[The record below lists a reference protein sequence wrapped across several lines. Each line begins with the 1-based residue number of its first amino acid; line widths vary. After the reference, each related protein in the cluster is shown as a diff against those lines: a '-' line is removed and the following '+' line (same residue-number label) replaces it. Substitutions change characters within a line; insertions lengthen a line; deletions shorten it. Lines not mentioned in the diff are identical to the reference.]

1 MQWLTRTPNFN
12 FVKYRRVAMVT
23 SSLLSL
29 LAIVLVI
36 YPGLNYGVDFTG
48 GVIVEVGYSRPA
60 DLDAIRSRLTDA
72 GFESAQVQNFGSS
85 AEVLIR
91 LPPLETAEGAEGA
104 ESPMAAAEA
113 VTAVQNRV
121 LEILR
126 AQDPDVAFRG
136 SAAVGSQV
144 GEDLFEN
151 AGLALLFAMILV
163 FVYVMVRFR
172 WKLAVGAIVATMHDV
187 LVTTGIFALAGWQF
201 DLTVLG
207 SILAVLGYSINDTIV
222 VYDRI
227 RDNFRLMRR
236 GSALEI
242 VNASVNQ
249 TLGRTLVT
257 GVTSLLVLFALMLLG
272 GDTLWGFSVVL
283 IIGIV
288 VGTYSS
294 IYVASS
300 MALALEVAPADFT
313 VTKQERV
320 DELP

>member
-23 SSLLSL
+23 SGVLSL
-29 LAIVLVI
+29 LAIVATI
-36 YPGLNYGVDFTG
+36 YPGLNYGLDFTG
-48 GVIVEVGYSRPA
+48 GILVEAEYSRPA
-60 DLDAIRSRLTDA
+60 ELDAIRQGLADA

-85 AEVLIR
+85 SDVLIR
-91 LPPLETAEGAEGA
+91 LPPTDEAEPDDAGAAQGDTADTQE
-104 ESPMAAAEA
+104 
-113 VTAVQNRV
+113 RV
-121 LEILR
+121 LAVLR
-126 AQDPDVAFRG
+126 AQDPNVTIRG
-136 SAAVGSQV
+136 SANVGSQV

-151 AGLALLFAMILV
+151 AGLALLFALILV
-163 FVYVMVRFR
+163 FVYVMLRFR
-172 WKLAVGAIVATMHDV
+172 WKLAVGAIVATVHDV
-187 LVTTGIFALAGWQF
+187 IVTTGIFALAGWTF

-236 GSALEI
+236 GTPEAV

-249 TLGRTLVT
+249 TLARTLVT
-257 GVTSLLVLFALMLLG
+257 GVTTLLVLFALMFLG
-272 GDTLWGFSVVL
+272 GDTLWGFAVTLV
-283 IIGIV
+283 IGIV

-300 MALALEVAPADFT
+300 MALALKVEQSDF
-313 VTKQERV
+313 VEAKQVKV
-320 DELP
+320 DESP

>member
-1 MQWLTRTPNFN
+1 MLQWLTGTPNFN

-29 LAIVLVI
+29 LAIVSIV

-48 GVIVEVGYSRPA
+48 GTIVEAEYDGPA
-60 DLDAIRSRLTDA
+60 DLDAIRAGLGDL
-72 GFESAQVQNFGSS
+72 GFESVQVQNFGSS
-85 AEVLIR
+85 SEVLIR
-91 LPPLETAEGAEGA
+91 LPPLEGEEA
-104 ESPMAAAEA
+104 SDPAAA
-113 VTAVQNRV
+113 TASQDRV
-121 LEILR
+121 LDMLR
-126 AQDPDVAFRG
+126 AQDESVTIRG
-136 SAAVGSQV
+136 SATVGGQV
-144 GEDLFEN
+144 GDDLFEN
-151 AGLALLFAMILV
+151 AGLALLFAIILV
-163 FVYVMVRFR
+163 FVYVMVLFR
-172 WKLAVGAIVATMHDV
+172 WKLAVGAIVATLHDV
-187 LVTTGIFALAGWQF
+187 LVTTGIFALMGWQF

-236 GSALEI
+236 GSPEVI

-249 TLGRTLVT
+249 TLARTLVT
-257 GVTSLLVLFALMLLG
+257 GVTSLLVLFALMILG
-272 GDTLWGFSVVL
+272 GDTLFGFSVTL
-283 IIGIV
+283 IIGIL

-300 MALALEVAPADFT
+300 MALALEVSPADFA

>member
-1 MQWLTRTPNFN
+1 MQWLTGTPNFN

-29 LAIVLVI
+29 LAIVSVF
-36 YPGLNYGVDFTG
+36 YPGLNYGLDFTG
-48 GVIVEVGYSRPA
+48 GIIVEAGYTRPVE
-60 DLDAIRSRLTDA
+60 LDAIREGLGDA

-91 LPPLETAEGAEGA
+91 LPPVEAQEAGDV
-104 ESPMAAAEA
+104 EA
-113 VTAVQNRV
+113 VTALQDRLLGV
-121 LEILR
+121 LR
-126 AQDPDVAFRG
+126 AQDQDVTIRRLE
-136 SAAVGSQV
+136 SVGGQV
-144 GEDLFEN
+144 GADLFEN
-151 AGLALLFAMILV
+151 AGLALLFALILV
-163 FVYVMVRFR
+163 FIYVMVRFR
-172 WKLAVGAIVATMHDV
+172 WKLAVGAIVATLHDV
-187 LVTTGIFALAGWQF
+187 LVTTGVFALAGWQF

-207 SILAVLGYSINDTIV
+207 SILAVLGYSLNDTIV

-236 GSALEI
+236 GSPEVI

-249 TLGRTLVT
+249 TLARTLVT

-272 GDTLWGFSVVL
+272 GDTLWGFAVAL

-294 IYVASS
+294 IYIASS
-300 MALALEVAPADFT
+300 MALALDVNQADFV
-313 VTKQERV
+313 VTKQEKV

>member
-1 MQWLTRTPNFN
+1 MWLTGSTPNFN
-12 FVKYRRVAMVT
+12 FVKYRRVAMMA

-29 LAIVLVI
+29 LALVSLF
-36 YPGLNYGVDFTG
+36 YPGLNYGLDFMG
-48 GVIVEVGYSRPA
+48 GIIVEAGYTRPVE
-60 DLDAIRSRLTDA
+60 LDPIRSGLTDA

-85 AEVLIR
+85 SEVLIR
-91 LPPLETAEGAEGA
+91 LPPTDEPA
-104 ESPMAAAEA
+104 SPGPEA
-113 VTAVQNRV
+113 VTAVQDRV
-121 LEILR
+121 LEVLR
-126 AQDPDVAFRG
+126 AQDADVTIRRLE
-136 SAAVGSQV
+136 SVGSQV
-144 GEDLFEN
+144 GDDLFEN
-151 AGLALLFAMILV
+151 AGLALLFALILV

-172 WKLAVGAIVATMHDV
+172 WKLAVGAIVATLHDV
-187 LVTTGIFALAGWQF
+187 FVTTGIFAVAGWQF

-236 GSALEI
+236 GTPEQV

-249 TLGRTLVT
+249 TLARTLVT
-257 GVTSLLVLFALMLLG
+257 GVTSLLVLFALMFLG
-272 GDTLWGFSVVL
+272 GDTLWGFSVAL
-283 IIGIV
+283 IIGIL

-300 MALALEVAPADFT
+300 MALALKVVQSDFV
-313 VTKQERV
+313 VTKQEKV

>member
-1 MQWLTRTPNFN
+1 MQWLTGTPNFN

-29 LAIVLVI
+29 VAIVSLF
-36 YPGLNYGVDFTG
+36 YPGLNYGLDFTG
-48 GVIVEVGYSRPA
+48 GIIVEAGYTRPVE
-60 DLDAIRSRLTDA
+60 LDAIRTGLADA

-91 LPPLETAEGAEGA
+91 LPPV
-104 ESPMAAAEA
+104 EA
-113 VTAVQNRV
+113 QEAGNVEVVTALQDRLLGV
-121 LEILR
+121 LR
-126 AQDPDVAFRG
+126 AQDQDVTIRRLE
-136 SAAVGSQV
+136 SVGGQV
-144 GEDLFEN
+144 GADLFEN
-151 AGLALLFAMILV
+151 AGLALLFALILV
-163 FVYVMVRFR
+163 FIYVMVRFR
-172 WKLAVGAIVATMHDV
+172 WKLAVGAIVATLHDI

-207 SILAVLGYSINDTIV
+207 SILAVLGYSLNDTIV
-222 VYDRI
+222 VYDRV

-236 GSALEI
+236 GSPEVI

-249 TLGRTLVT
+249 TLARTLVT
-257 GVTSLLVLFALMLLG
+257 GVTSLLVLFALMFLG
-272 GDTLWGFSVVL
+272 GDTLWGFAVAL

-294 IYVASS
+294 IYIASS
-300 MALALEVAPADFT
+300 MALALDVNQADFV
-313 VTKQERV
+313 VTKQEKV

>member
-1 MQWLTRTPNFN
+1 
-12 FVKYRRVAMVT
+12 MVL

-29 LAIVLVI
+29 LAVAVII
-36 YPGLNYGVDFTG
+36 YPGLNYGLDFTG
-48 GVIVEVGYSRPA
+48 GVIVEAEYSGPA
-60 DLDAIRSRLTDA
+60 DLDAIRSELSDA
-72 GFESAQVQNFGSS
+72 GFESAQVQNYGSS
-85 AEVLIR
+85 SEVLIR
-91 LPPLETAEGAEGA
+91 LPPLDRPE
-104 ESPMAAAEA
+104 AAEPTPTDSA
-113 VTAVQNRV
+113 GADTTDVQERV
-121 LEILR
+121 LAVLR
-126 AQDPDVAFRG
+126 ALDPDVTIRG
-136 SAAVGSQV
+136 SANVGSQV

-151 AGLALLFAMILV
+151 AGLALLFALILV
-163 FVYVMVRFR
+163 FVYVMLRFR
-172 WKLAVGAIVATMHDV
+172 WKLAVGAIVATVHDV
-187 LVTTGIFALAGWQF
+187 LVTAGIFALAGWTF

-236 GSALEI
+236 GTAEAI

-249 TLGRTLVT
+249 TLARTLVT

-272 GDTLWGFSVVL
+272 GDTLFGFSVTL
-283 IIGIV
+283 IIGIL

-300 MALALEVAPADFT
+300 MALALKVEQSDF
-313 VTKQERV
+313 VETKQVKV